1 MHINAYKNTVCE
13 VAELVIQQQTCV
25 ELSGTLMEFPGCQ
38 GTICSCPTRLMS
50 HMWIRPASHQIS
62 AVAYLHL
69 ITETENILLIHTQ
82 LKLTIMLTHT
92 HTESIHIHFPTLIST
107 KKISIDPRVSLVI
120 AYLAVSHLMPS
131 SFVPTNHLTQ
141 KPPSLCN
148 ID

>member
-92 HTESIHIHFPTLIST
+92 HTHRVNTYSFSKPHINQ
-107 KKISIDPRVSLVI
+107 KDIDW
-120 AYLAVSHLMPS
+120 S
-131 SFVPTNHLTQ
+131 SCQPCNCLPCCQSFDAIL
-141 KPPSLCN
+141 LCSN
-148 ID
+148 QSSDSKAPVAL